1 VVRLKLIPDGG
12 DFGGAGR
19 HQKISSSSNEASCDD
34 AMTKEEEEE
43 EESKSKIN
51 TGVIH
56 RK

>member
-1 VVRLKLIPDGG
+1 MVRLKLISDGG

-43 EESKSKIN
+43 EEPKSKIN